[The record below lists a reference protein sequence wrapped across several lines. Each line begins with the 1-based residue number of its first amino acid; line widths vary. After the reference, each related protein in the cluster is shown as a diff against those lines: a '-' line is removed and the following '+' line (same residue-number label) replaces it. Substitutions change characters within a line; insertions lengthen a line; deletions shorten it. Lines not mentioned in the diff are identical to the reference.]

1 MPLVPRRVLQHG
13 GLPIEHI
20 YFIEDGLVSVFA
32 NAEERNGVEVWLI
45 GREGVVGSP
54 AVLGR
59 KVTPLR
65 YVVQIGGD
73 AFRISVEDLTQLMA
87 DMPSLRAAL
96 LDYLHTALVQ
106 SSQSAACGL
115 KHAFPQ
121 RLARWL
127 LTAQDRCTRDDLPIT
142 HELLARILGVRRATV
157 SEAVNAFEQRG
168 LLDRL
173 RGLVGFATAT
183 DWRNPPAAVTASQ
196 GRRAHRG
203 TRAVKY
209 LRCPCSGRCLSLN
222 WSRFEKRMPGEPGHP
237 RSGLFHDAFAHFGVL
252 AHFRET
258 LVCVFGRSVSVLI
271 TDWR

>member
-1 MPLVPRRVLQHG
+1 MQTIETIDLKEVGPPHPLNALLRSLPRDDLERLRPFLERVPLVPRRVLQHG
-13 GLPIEHI
+13 GLPTEHI

-73 AFRISVEDLTQLMA
+73 ALRIGVEDLTQLMA

-96 LDYLHTALVQ
+96 LGYLHAALVQ

-157 SEAVNAFEQRG
+157 SEAINAFERRG
-168 LLDRL
+168 LLERL
-173 RGLVGFATAT
+173 RGLIKIRDRDGLERSACRCYRITRQEGAPQKTRGRLFALPIFWTLLEIEM
-183 DWRNPPAAVTASQ
+183 AA
-196 GRRAHRG
+196 H
-203 TRAVKY
+203 
-209 LRCPCSGRCLSLN
+209 
-222 WSRFEKRMPGEPGHP
+222 
-237 RSGLFHDAFAHFGVL
+237 
-252 AHFRET
+252 
-258 LVCVFGRSVSVLI
+258 
-271 TDWR
+271 

>member
-1 MPLVPRRVLQHG
+1 MQTIETLDVRTAVEPAPPLNSLLRSLPRDDLDRLRPFLERVPLVPRRVLQHG

-173 RGLVGFATAT
+173 RGLIRIRDRDGLEKSACRCYRVTRQESAPRNTRGKVFALPLFWA
-183 DWRNPPAAVTASQ
+183 
-196 GRRAHRG
+196 
-203 TRAVKY
+203 
-209 LRCPCSGRCLSLN
+209 LLE
-222 WSRFEKRMPGEPGHP
+222 FE
-237 RSGLFHDAFAHFGVL
+237 
-252 AHFRET
+252 
-258 LVCVFGRSVSVLI
+258 LVAI
-271 TDWR
+271 